1 MGNREKQVHS
11 YKVKTK
17 HRVVSRSVPTLFP
30 ACPLFSLPLIMC
42 AVFEVVTPRE
52 VLSAVSLAIV
62 VYGLRN
68 KKKYINYHTVQNM

>member
-1 MGNREKQVHS
+1 MGNRETGTHS
-11 YKVKTK
+11 YKTQSKLK
-17 HRVVSRSVPTLFP
+17 IGSRSVPTLSP

-42 AVFEVVTPRE
+42 AVSPRE

-62 VYGLRN
+62 DRRIYGLRN